1 MISNDKLLNL
11 EAFAGLTEEEK
22 ALALEILKQY
32 SLEGKSDILED
43 LTYGDFAEIPVD
55 IETFI
60 DDDRYL
66 GAGIW
71 ERDSITGE
79 RRCTLFPYWRETLKK
94 IFPDNVTTAYNT
106 LILTGSIG
114 LGKTLMAVLCQ
125 LYLLYR
131 MLCLK
136 DPYSYYKMMPS
147 DKITF
152 SMLNITLDTAQG
164 VGWDKLQQL
173 IQGSP
178 WFLEHGEMNAS
189 RTNPQWQPNNHI
201 ELIFGSNNRHIVGRA
216 LFCNFTDEVNFGIGG
231 DIEKKKAKQKKMIA
245 QIDARMKS
253 RFMKGTFLPTL
264 NIIASSKDTE
274 QAFLDAY
281 INIKKQN
288 ESKTTLIIDEP
299 QWVVR
304 NDKGSPD
311 DPGSFYIA
319 VGNKFLAHELLPA
332 GLPEEEVDRYRE
344 KGYTMIK
351 VPPGFR
357 EDFETNLDQSLMDIA
372 GISTSSNTK
381 YISGIRLNQAKVDTY
396 RNPFTKDIIEVG
408 NSPDDHLQYANFFDL
423 SAISPMDLSRPLFI
437 HLDMSLSGDKTGIA
451 GVWITGKRP
460 TQAGNEDSS
469 RELQYKLAFS
479 VSVKAPKGYQV
490 SFEKNR
496 NFIRWLRDR
505 GFAVKGISSDTYQ
518 SAQIHQD
525 LKNDGFK
532 TEIISVDRIDSAS
545 RICIPYHY
553 LKSAIYER
561 RIQIYKKCNLL
572 TDELVGLERLS
583 NGKIDHTADGINSKD
598 QADAMCGALYLA
610 SKFAEEYSYNYGDNL
625 AAGLDISLET
635 SDTFLK
641 TQMIAEFENEL
652 TRYYTETVAEVQ
664 AADQFARQKQQEEYQ
679 RYRDIA
685 DGIIII

>member
-94 IFPDNVTTAYNT
+94 IFPDNLTTAYNT

-304 NDKGSPD
+304 NDKGSPE

-319 VGNKFLAHELLPA
+319 VGNKFLAHELLPP
-332 GLPEEEVDRYRE
+332 GLPEEEVNRYRE
-344 KGYTMIK
+344 KGYTMVK

-381 YISGIRLNQAKVDTY
+381 YISGIRLNQAKTEDY

-408 NSPDDHLQYANFFDL
+408 NSPDDYAQYANFFDL
-423 SAISPMDLSRPLFI
+423 SAVSPMDLSRPLFI

-479 VSVKAPKGYQV
+479 VSIKAPKGYQV

-598 QADAMCGALYLA
+598 QADALCGALYLA
-610 SKFAEEYSYNYGDNL
+610 SKFAEEYAYNYGDNL
-625 AAGLDISLET
+625 AVGLDVSLET
-635 SDTFLK
+635 SDSFRK
-641 TQMIAEFENEL
+641 TQMITDFENEL
-652 TRYYTETVAEVQ
+652 TKFYAETVSELQ
-664 AADQFARQKQQEEYQ
+664 AADQEIRRKQQEQYQ
-679 RYRDIA
+679 YYKDIA